1 MALSG
6 VRFDPVLL
14 VEDDEPLRRYLE
26 TVLLRA
32 GYQVIT
38 AGDGLAAM
46 KVVLSQP
53 VQAIIT
59 DAIMP
64 FLNGHELC
72 RFLRRHPKLAHLPL
86 IMLSGLTEN
95 FTSPEV
101 KEKPDIYLAKPVRG
115 EELLESLAGLLCP
128 QAA

>member
-1 MALSG
+1 MALPRAHFG
-6 VRFDPVLL
+6 PVLL

-32 GYQVIT
+32 GYQVVT

-72 RFLRRHPKLAHLPL
+72 RFLRCHPKLSHLPL

-101 KEKPDIYLAKPVRG
+101 KEKPDVYLAKPVRG
-115 EELLESLAGLLCP
+115 EELLDSLAGLLRQ